1 MSLDGQGGHEQA
13 GQAFCGGVGAF
24 LVRVDRDEECAFVL
38 GDDMLPDG
46 PLDDVCET
54 ELVVCLVVDIL
65 LDGGFVLSRRVV
77 LGGDLVVAPGT
88 ASGAA

>member
-1 MSLDGQGGHEQA
+1 
-13 GQAFCGGVGAF
+13 
-24 LVRVDRDEECAFVL
+24 
-38 GDDMLPDG
+38 MLPDG